1 MDGNTKKRTFD
12 EMAAALAKL
21 EAEAGQQLVMQR
33 DLIHAKDRVD
43 DELMRFKSIQGYISG
58 ALDVEIEEDFYQL
71 TLEAV
76 IEAFEFEIAMFFL
89 PCDEPD
95 CMRVAAQFG
104 LDDVPE
110 TIAFERG
117 WLAGQESQIIGK
129 DGGALEAWADMG
141 LDHAIL
147 CPFFGKSG
155 EMAGLILGGISV
167 DNAGFYEPITDKSV
181 SAYTVM
187 VQQVA
192 AIWNT
197 RQLTGEMRKQNAKLE
212 VEMGKALLSQ
222 QDLIK
227 TKDQVDDE
235 LMRFK
240 SIQDFIAEALTTGTV
255 DEFYVATLEA
265 IIGAFELEV
274 ALFLRKDEETEKLVV
289 AAEFGFED
297 APGALDYEAAW
308 FGADEGRIAG
318 AGDGILAAWPGLNLD
333 QAIICPFRDRDGDF
347 AGVVLAGIT
356 TDSTDYYDA
365 IKPELTAAFS
375 VMVQQSGAMSI
386 TRELNEEIQ
395 RQNLRLVDLTS
406 SYSRFVPFE
415 FLELLERNSIE
426 DIDAGDNASLDVSV
440 LFFDI
445 RGFTMLTEK
454 LGPAPTFA
462 WLNDVLSIMEPL
474 IAAEHGFINQY
485 QGDAIMALFPG
496 PADGALR
503 CAEAMM
509 RAGME
514 FNARQQEAGGETVAF
529 GLGINSGP
537 LLLGAIG
544 SENRLDS
551 NVVGDTANLAART
564 ESLTK
569 HYRVPCI
576 FTAHTHARTEAIGNH
591 KVRDLDNVIVQGRES
606 AVQIFELMLDARPA
620 PEDFAAALDL
630 YRRGEFNGAGDAF
643 ENYAAANPYDGAA
656 LVYLER
662 CKAHAEMP
670 PANWT
675 GVTVMDEK

>member
-1 MDGNTKKRTFD
+1 V
-12 EMAAALAKL
+12 
-21 EAEAGQQLVMQR
+21 AG
-33 DLIHAKDRVD
+33 
-43 DELMRFKSIQGYISG
+43 S
-58 ALDVEIEEDFYQL
+58 DF
-71 TLEAV
+71 
-76 IEAFEFEIAMFFL
+76 
-89 PCDEPD
+89 
-95 CMRVAAQFG
+95 
-104 LDDVPE
+104 
-110 TIAFERG
+110 
-117 WLAGQESQIIGK
+117 
-129 DGGALEAWADMG
+129 
-141 LDHAIL
+141 H
-147 CPFFGKSG
+147 
-155 EMAGLILGGISV
+155 
-167 DNAGFYEPITDKSV
+167 EPITEKSV

-197 RQLTGEMRKQNAKLE
+197 RQLNDEMRKQNARLE
-212 VEMGKALLSQ
+212 AEMGKALLSQ

-240 SIQDFIAEALTTGTV
+240 SIQDFVAEALTTGTV
-255 DEFYVATLEA
+255 EEFYMATLEA

-274 ALFLRKDEETEKLVV
+274 ALFLRKGEADDELLV

-297 APGALDYEAAW
+297 PPGSLGYEAAW
-308 FGADEGRIAG
+308 FDAPEGRIAN
-318 AGDGILAAWPGLNLD
+318 AGDDILAAWPGLNLH
-333 QAIICPFRDRDGDF
+333 QAIICPFRDRDGNF

-356 TDSTDYYDA
+356 MDSTDFYDV
-365 IKPELTAAFS
+365 IKAELTAAFS

-395 RQNLRLVDLTS
+395 RKNLHLIDLTD

-415 FLELLERNSIE
+415 FLELLERASIE

-462 WLNDVLSIMEPL
+462 WLNEVLRVMEPL
-474 IAAEHGFINQY
+474 IAAEKGFINQY

-509 RAGME
+509 RAGHD
-514 FNARQQEAGGETVAF
+514 FNARQRDIGGEAVHF

-544 SENRLDS
+544 SDNRLDS

-569 HYRVPCI
+569 HYGVPCI
-576 FTAHTHARTEAIGNH
+576 FTAHTHARIEAIGNH
-591 KVRDLDNVIVQGRES
+591 KIRVLDDVIVQGRES
-606 AVQIFELMLDARPA
+606 AVQIFELMLEIRPGH
-620 PEDFAAALDL
+620 EDFAAAFDL
-630 YRRGEFNGAGDAF
+630 YRQGAF
-643 ENYAAANPYDGAA
+643 AAAAEAFTSYAGAHSDDA
-656 LVYLER
+656 AAGVYLER
-662 CKAHAEMP
+662 CNIYAADT
-670 PANWT
+670 PADWT
-675 GVTVMDEK
+675 GITVTDQK

>member
-1 MDGNTKKRTFD
+1 MDGNAKKRTYD
-12 EMAAALAKL
+12 ELAAALARL
-21 EAEAGQQLVMQR
+21 EAEAGQHLVMQR
-33 DLIHAKDRVD
+33 DLIRAMDQVD
-43 DELMRFKSIQGYISG
+43 GELMRFRSIQGYISD
-58 ALDVEIEEDFYQL
+58 ALDSEDRDEFCGR

-76 IEAFEFEIAMFFL
+76 IEAFEFEIAIFFL

-95 CMRVAAQFG
+95 CMEVAAQFG
-104 LDDVPE
+104 LDDTPEKVP
-110 TIAFERG
+110 FHPD
-117 WLAGQESQIIGK
+117 WLACQESVIIS
-129 DGGALEAWADMG
+129 GGDVMAEWVDIG

-147 CPFFGKSG
+147 CPFYDKAEGL
-155 EMAGLILGGISV
+155 AGLVLGAISV
-167 DNAGFYEPITDKSV
+167 AGRDFYDPITAESV
-181 SAYTVM
+181 SAFTVM

-197 RQLTGEMRKQNAKLE
+197 RQLNDEMRKQNAKLE
-212 VEMGKALLSQ
+212 AEMGRALITQ

-255 DEFYVATLEA
+255 EEFYTTTLEA

-274 ALFLRKDEETEKLVV
+274 ALFLRNDDETGTLLV

-297 APGALDYEAAW
+297 PPEVLNFDAAW
-308 FGADEGRIAG
+308 FAAAEGRIVG
-318 AGDGILAAWPGLNLD
+318 AGEGILAAWPELNLH
-333 QAIICPFRDRDGDF
+333 QAIICPFRDREGNF
-347 AGVVLAGIT
+347 AGVLLAGIT
-356 TDSTDYYDA
+356 ADNTDYYDA
-365 IKPELTAAFS
+365 IEEAQIAAFS

-395 RQNLRLVDLTS
+395 RQNLRLVDLTT

-454 LGPAPTFA
+454 LGPASTFA
-462 WLNDVLSIMEPL
+462 WLNDMLRVMEPL

-509 RAGME
+509 RAGLD
-514 FNARQQEAGGETVAF
+514 FNARQQESGGETVAF

-544 SENRLDS
+544 SDNRLDS

-569 HYRVPCI
+569 HYGVPCI
-576 FTAHTHARTEAIGNH
+576 FTAHTHARVEAIGNH
-591 KVRDLDNVIVQGRES
+591 NVRLLDNVIVQGRES
-606 AVQIFELMLDARPA
+606 AVQIYELMLDGRPG
-620 PEDFAAALDL
+620 PEDFAAAAEL
-630 YRRGEFNGAGDAF
+630 YRRGKFGAAGDAF
-643 ENYAAANPYDGAA
+643 EFYAGANPDDGAA
-656 LVYLER
+656 KVYLDR
-662 CKAHAEMP
+662 CKAYAVTP
-670 PANWT
+670 PANWD

>member
-1 MDGNTKKRTFD
+1 
-12 EMAAALAKL
+12 
-21 EAEAGQQLVMQR
+21 
-33 DLIHAKDRVD
+33 
-43 DELMRFKSIQGYISG
+43 
-58 ALDVEIEEDFYQL
+58 
-71 TLEAV
+71 
-76 IEAFEFEIAMFFL
+76 
-89 PCDEPD
+89 
-95 CMRVAAQFG
+95 
-104 LDDVPE
+104 
-110 TIAFERG
+110 
-117 WLAGQESQIIGK
+117 
-129 DGGALEAWADMG
+129 
-141 LDHAIL
+141 
-147 CPFFGKSG
+147 
-155 EMAGLILGGISV
+155 
-167 DNAGFYEPITDKSV
+167 
-181 SAYTVM
+181 
-187 VQQVA
+187 
-192 AIWNT
+192 
-197 RQLTGEMRKQNAKLE
+197 
-212 VEMGKALLSQ
+212 
-222 QDLIK
+222 
-227 TKDQVDDE
+227 
-235 LMRFK
+235 
-240 SIQDFIAEALTTGTV
+240 
-255 DEFYVATLEA
+255 
-265 IIGAFELEV
+265 
-274 ALFLRKDEETEKLVV
+274 LFLRKDEETEKLVV

-318 AGDGILAAWPGLNLD
+318 AGDDILAAWPGLNLH